1 MKARLASFGIIFV
14 IYAAAAVCGIALYGA
29 LPFDYR
35 LSLLIADVCATVFV
49 FVFSVIFKN
58 ASVYDPYWSVAPI
71 VILTGFA
78 FSAKPTLYTILLLLA
93 VWLWGLRLTAN
104 WVYTF
109 HGPRY
114 EDWRYRMLREKTGG
128 LYPFVN
134 LFGIHLFPTL
144 VVYAC
149 ILPAVTAVK
158 EETTGTLLS
167 LVCLLICPF
176 AVLLQGTAD
185 YEMHRFRSR
194 GTGGLIR
201 EGLWKYARHPNYLGE
216 ILMWWGI
223 GLSFATAGGSFLC
236 LAGALVNHLM
246 FLFISIPMADKRQSQ
261 KEGWEEY
268 RARTRALIPVRKTL

>member
-1 MKARLASFGIIFV
+1 MKARLASFGVIFV
-14 IYAAAAVCGIALYGA
+14 IYAAAAACGIALYGA

-35 LSLLIADVCATVFV
+35 LSLLIADACATVFV

-71 VILTGFA
+71 VILTGFEL
-78 FSAKPTLYTILLLLA
+78 SAKPTLYTALLLFA

-104 WVYTF
+104 WIHTF

-128 LYPFVN
+128 FYPIVN

-149 ILPAVTAVK
+149 ILPAVTAIK
-158 EETTGTLLS
+158 EEMTGTLLTFA
-167 LVCLLICPF
+167 CLLICPC
-176 AVLLQGTAD
+176 AVVLQGAAD

-194 GTGGLIR
+194 GTGGLIG

-216 ILMWWGI
+216 ILMWWGT
-223 GLSFATAGGSFLC
+223 GLSFAAAGGSFLY

-261 KEGWEEY
+261 KEGWDEY
-268 RARTRALIPVRKTL
+268 RARTRALIPVKKAL